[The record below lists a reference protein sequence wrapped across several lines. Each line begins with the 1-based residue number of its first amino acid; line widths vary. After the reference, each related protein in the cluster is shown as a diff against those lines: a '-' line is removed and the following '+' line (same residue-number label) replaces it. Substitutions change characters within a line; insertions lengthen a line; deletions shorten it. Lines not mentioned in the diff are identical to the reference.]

1 MNYFEDKNMAV
12 ITTSFVLSGSQI
24 ILAFHYEN
32 DGLWEFVSA
41 EDVKEGDYKVV
52 SLDEILLIDYLLMN
66 YLQWLPAFMQK
77 EIVIKKIGK
86 SPKSYSIV

>member
-52 SLDEILLIDYLLMN
+52 SLDEILLIDSSINELSAMAPGFYAKRDC
-66 YLQWLPAFMQK
+66 YQEYWQ
-77 EIVIKKIGK
+77 ISKIL
-86 SPKSYSIV
+86 